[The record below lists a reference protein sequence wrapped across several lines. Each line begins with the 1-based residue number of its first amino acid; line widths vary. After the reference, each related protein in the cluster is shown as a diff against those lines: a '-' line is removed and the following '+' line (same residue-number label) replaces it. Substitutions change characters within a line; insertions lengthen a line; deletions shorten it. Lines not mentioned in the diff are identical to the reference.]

1 MNLNKNLLG
10 GIYRKY
16 VRIKGGLAKCV
27 RLRTIGEVGLIL
39 ANFVRTYYVDDTDL
53 NNDRA
58 PKYLKDLL
66 KLITPPKDV
75 KRWKNANGA
84 PIDERNE
91 LQYTI
96 VMGMRYH
103 IRLTL
108 KINSD
113 HHAMMRTS
121 KLLKVQMLMKC

>member
-39 ANFVRTYYVDDTDL
+39 DNFVRTYYVDDTDL

-58 PKYLKDLL
+58 PS
-66 KLITPPKDV
+66 T
-75 KRWKNANGA
+75 
-84 PIDERNE
+84 
-91 LQYTI
+91 
-96 VMGMRYH
+96 
-103 IRLTL
+103 
-108 KINSD
+108 
-113 HHAMMRTS
+113 
-121 KLLKVQMLMKC
+121 